1 MRVVIGTDHA
11 GFELKAPI
19 VEQLHS
25 LGHSAVDVGAY
36 STEAVDYPDVAR
48 AVAEAILNGQADV
61 GIMLCGS
68 GIGGCVAIN
77 KFPGIRGGVCHDTY
91 SAHQGVEDD
100 AVNVLCLGGRVIGRS
115 LAAEIVKTFLDAR
128 FSGLERHRRRVEK
141 IAEIE
146 RRYAPAG
153 TASKTSTK

>member
-19 VEQLHS
+19 IAQIEA
-25 LGHSAVDVGAY
+25 LGHTPVDVGTY
-36 STEAVDYPDVAR
+36 STAAVDYPDVAR
-48 AVAEAILNGQADV
+48 DVAGAILDGKADM
-61 GIMLCGS
+61 GILLCGS
-68 GIGGCVAIN
+68 GVGGCVAAN
-77 KFPGIRGGVCHDTY
+77 KFTGIRAGLCHDTY

-100 AVNVLCLGGRVIGRS
+100 DVNVLCLGGRVVGRA
-115 LAAEIVKTFLDAR
+115 LAAEIVKTFLAAK

-146 RRYAPAG
+146 RQMAAAPAI
-153 TASKTSTK
+153 AKTSK